1 MFLHL
6 DKDYGLAR
14 DGKRRIIK
22 PPERY
27 DHANMISY
35 ALIVGRKIENQEEP
49 RSYDEAIS
57 SKDSSKWIKVVEK
70 EMASLEKNQI

>member
-1 MFLHL
+1 
-6 DKDYGLAR
+6 
-14 DGKRRIIK
+14 
-22 PPERY
+22 
-27 DHANMISY
+27 MISY

-57 SKDSSKWIKVVEK
+57 SKDSSKWIKDVEE